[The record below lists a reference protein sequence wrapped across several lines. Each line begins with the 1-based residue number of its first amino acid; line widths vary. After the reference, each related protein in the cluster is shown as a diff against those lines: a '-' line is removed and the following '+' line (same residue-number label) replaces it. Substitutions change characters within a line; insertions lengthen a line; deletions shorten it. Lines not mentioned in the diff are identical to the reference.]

1 MTFHGCAAGRWRLLR
16 VGDDYVLRLAEDH
29 FIIVSDDKS
38 LPLVTF
44 RLNEEKMKEKKRT
57 YTECALSTLRIAVDA
72 YVAIPSARP

>member
-1 MTFHGCAAGRWRLLR
+1 MAHC
-16 VGDDYVLRLAEDH
+16 VLRRAEDH

-57 YTECALSTLRIAVDA
+57 YTECAVDRLYFEVSGRTPRPNSVLLTSLFFTHAGSTLPTA
-72 YVAIPSARP
+72 